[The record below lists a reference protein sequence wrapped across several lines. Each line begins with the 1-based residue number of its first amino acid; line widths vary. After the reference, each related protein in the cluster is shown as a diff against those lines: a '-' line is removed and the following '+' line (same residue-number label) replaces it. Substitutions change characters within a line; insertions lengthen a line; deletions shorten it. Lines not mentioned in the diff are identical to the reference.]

1 MWVPLHALT
10 FFTIFPD
17 SSLKKKII
25 RGKGNILTSPSIIFK
40 YLQECNGF
48 DNFGVSNFQLS
59 WLSEWPKLTD
69 FPIKME
75 KGGRE
80 AAP

>member
-1 MWVPLHALT
+1 MHSHFSQFSLT
-10 FFTIFPD
+10 RHW
-17 SSLKKKII
+17 KKKII
-25 RGKGNILTSPSIIFK
+25 RIWFFHQRKHLTSPSIIFK

-59 WLSEWPKLTD
+59 WLSEWPTLTD